1 MGRLPASVTVSA
13 ALHGA
18 CTARTLVQAQGG
30 PARDASVRRGAA
42 GVGHV
47 FHRLARATRD
57 EALATAARAWIVE
70 VLRMQTDAPIA
81 GYPRVDERDGGVALA
96 EDATLLTGCAG
107 VALVLHAAVSEIV
120 PAWDR
125 LLLVDLPI

>member
-42 GVGHV
+42 G
-47 FHRLARATRD
+47 RARVPPARTRHPRRG
-57 EALATAARAWIVE
+57 ARDGGLCVDRRGPAHADRRPDRG
-70 VLRMQTDAPIA
+70 LF
-81 GYPRVDERDGGVALA
+81 DERDGGVALA